1 MFVRKSTKDT
11 PIVLHQVVVEKHGSH
26 NQSSHG
32 KKGGG
37 GSGGGGTNPGAGSR
51 LSGLMD
57 AARTA
62 GAASDKAR
70 TTTAN
75 VLVDDMTEAENQL
88 DNIRGDNLSNAET
101 VQVDRAITRIAGA
114 KKNFQEAKTLK
125 GKEQTDKMQT
135 GVGNVFSA
143 ADQLS
148 KIDDDEVEGVLNNI
162 LDDVRATFGD
172 SDSAFEDL
180 GLDVDD
186 LFGP

>member
-1 MFVRKSTKDT
+1 MFVRKSTKDST
-11 PIVLHQVVVEKHGSH
+11 PILHRLVVEKHGSH

-32 KKGGG
+32 RKGGG
-37 GSGGGGTNPGAGSR
+37 GGGGGGSA
-51 LSGLMD
+51 SPE
-57 AARTA
+57 ASSE
-62 GAASDKAR
+62 ASDKAR
-70 TTTAN
+70 TTTAK

-88 DNIRGDNLSNAET
+88 DNMRGDRLSNAET
-101 VQVDRAITRIAGA
+101 ALVDRAITRIGSA
-114 KKNFQEAKTLK
+114 KEKFQEAQSLK

-143 ADQLS
+143 ANQLLMV
-148 KIDDDEVEGVLNNI
+148 DDDEVEDIVNNI

-172 SDSAFEDL
+172 SDSTFTEL